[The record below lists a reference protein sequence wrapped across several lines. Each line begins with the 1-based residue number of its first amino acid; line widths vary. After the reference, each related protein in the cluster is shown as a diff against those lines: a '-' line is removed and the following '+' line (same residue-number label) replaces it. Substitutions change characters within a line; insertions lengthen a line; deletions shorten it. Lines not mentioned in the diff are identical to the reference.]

1 MFIKKDTYGVGTGR
15 LRKLRV
21 LSAIIVGCCVLFIN
35 TAGVA
40 ANGSVNAESEKKPE
54 PIAAGDV
61 SAALLAEVGTGRVV
75 YEYNSEEKLPAAGL
89 TRLAA
94 LVSVCKGFDEGRL
107 KPGDAVSVSKKA
119 AGIGGTT
126 AFLKAGEQM
135 DAETMLLAAVMINA
149 GDATHSL
156 ALAAAGS
163 ESAAVQ
169 EINACMAGIGVETN
183 FSEICGAGEKLSA
196 SELAK
201 IGAAL
206 TASESY
212 RKFGTKFY
220 EKIEHNTGAGATELA
235 NPNKLVKQYSGCI
248 GVGTGSSTEAGYCG
262 VFAAKRGN
270 TAFIAVVLG
279 AKTSGTRFDCGS
291 ALLDYGFASFRSVEI
306 NKKGDLF
313 GQVAVNGSM
322 RRSIGAAAESNVIL
336 LVSVSDTAYSL
347 NAELAECLEAPITT
361 GDKVGRLIVTD
372 SKGVVLAEVALI
384 ADGNAEKAVFA
395 DYLKLISTEWIKKV

>member
-40 ANGSVNAESEKKPE
+40 ANGSVNTESEKKPE
-54 PIAAGDV
+54 PIAEGEV

-107 KPGDAVSVSKKA
+107 KPGDAVSVSEKA

-149 GDATHSL
+149 
-156 ALAAAGS
+156 
-163 ESAAVQ
+163 
-169 EINACMAGIGVETN
+169 GVETN

-372 SKGVVLAEVALI
+372 SKGVVLADVALI

>member
-1 MFIKKDTYGVGTGR
+1 MNRSVPGSLLICILVLCLALTPVGVRGETEDSRKAQQLIEAPGAVLMEKETGTVIYSRDPDTRRSPASITKIMT
-15 LRKLRV
+15 LL
-21 LSAIIVGCCVLFIN
+21 LIFDAL
-35 TAGVA
+35 
-40 ANGSVNAESEKKPE
+40 EKGQIHLE
-54 PIAAGDV
+54 
-61 SAALLAEVGTGRVV
+61 
-75 YEYNSEEKLPAAGL
+75 
-89 TRLAA
+89 
-94 LVSVCKGFDEGRL
+94 
-107 KPGDAVSVSKKA
+107 DAVSVSEKA

-169 EINACMAGIGVETN
+169 EVNACMAGIGVETN

-372 SKGVVLAEVALI
+372 SKGAVLADVALI

>member
-1 MFIKKDTYGVGTGR
+1 MRCGR
-15 LRKLRV
+15 KTVRIR
-21 LSAIIVGCCVLFIN
+21 
-35 TAGVA
+35 
-40 ANGSVNAESEKKPE
+40 
-54 PIAAGDV
+54 
-61 SAALLAEVGTGRVV
+61 
-75 YEYNSEEKLPAAGL
+75 
-89 TRLAA
+89 TR
-94 LVSVCKGFDEGRL
+94 
-107 KPGDAVSVSKKA
+107 
-119 AGIGGTT
+119 
-126 AFLKAGEQM
+126 
-135 DAETMLLAAVMINA
+135 
-149 GDATHSL
+149 
-156 ALAAAGS
+156 
-163 ESAAVQ
+163 
-169 EINACMAGIGVETN
+169 
-183 FSEICGAGEKLSA
+183 
-196 SELAK
+196 K

-322 RRSIGAAAESNVIL
+322 RRSIGAAAESDVIL

-347 NAELAECLEAPITT
+347 NAELAEYLEAPITT

-372 SKGVVLAEVALI
+372 SKGVVLADVALI

>member
-21 LSAIIVGCCVLFIN
+21 LSAIIVGCCVMFIN

-40 ANGSVNAESEKKPE
+40 ANGSVHTESEKKPE
-54 PIAAGDV
+54 PIAEGEV

-107 KPGDAVSVSKKA
+107 KPGDAVSVSEKA

-248 GVGTGSSTEAGYCG
+248 GVGTG
-262 VFAAKRGN
+262 GN

>member
-1 MFIKKDTYGVGTGR
+1 MFIKKDKYGVGTGR

-40 ANGSVNAESEKKPE
+40 ANGSVHTESEKKPE
-54 PIAAGDV
+54 PIAEGEV

-107 KPGDAVSVSKKA
+107 KPGDAVSVSEKA

-313 GQVAVNGSM
+313 GQAM
-322 RRSIGAAAESNVIL
+322 
-336 LVSVSDTAYSL
+336 
-347 NAELAECLEAPITT
+347 
-361 GDKVGRLIVTD
+361 
-372 SKGVVLAEVALI
+372 
-384 ADGNAEKAVFA
+384 
-395 DYLKLISTEWIKKV
+395 